1 MGKRP
6 KAIGLVHRLLTF
18 GFRLLP
24 LAACLLPLVLSGCGL
39 ISFTRLSV
47 NDPIKPE
54 DVAFITL
61 GKTTLAEVIAKLGTP
76 DEVIGLDDAGAVVS
90 YHFLDARYARINY
103 GWPLQFVSPASV
115 DMVLAGGGLATDVFQ
130 IAFDS
135 RWVVRQQAFAKHIQ
149 ASQYRLW
156 PFKDD

>member
-1 MGKRP
+1 MGDKHDTATRQ
-6 KAIGLVHRLLTF
+6 F
-18 GFRLLP
+18 LLP
-24 LAACLLPLVLSGCGL
+24 LATCLVSLVLSGCGFA
-39 ISFTRLSV
+39 SFTRLSV

-54 DVAFITL
+54 DVTFITP

-90 YHFLDARYARINY
+90 YHFLDAKYARINY
-103 GWPLQFVSPASV
+103 GWPLQFVSPVSV
-115 DMVLAGGGLATDVFQ
+115 DMILAGGGLATDVFQ
-130 IAFDS
+130 VAFDS
-135 RWVVRQQAFAKHIQ
+135 QWVARQQAFAKHVQ